1 MYPCA
6 CSQSNSHHKTAGQ
19 RLRAERAGRV
29 RAGPWSESSGA
40 PRTRSSLSRATPPH
54 ARTVSRA
61 PAGSREPSPSR
72 SVRSSSQRRCAA
84 APSSSSSKPGLS
96 QKHERAAGQNCPGP
110 AIDTQRKTTRL
121 GPLGAEKAE
130 IGPKN
135 RDPDART
142 RLGAPDRVY

>member
-61 PAGSREPSPSR
+61 PAGSREQGAITEP
-72 SVRSSSQRRCAA
+72 QRPELEP
-84 APSSSSSKPGLS
+84 APLRRRP
-96 QKHERAAGQNCPGP
+96 QQQQQQARAQP
-110 AIDTQRKTTRL
+110 KT
-121 GPLGAEKAE
+121 
-130 IGPKN
+130 
-135 RDPDART
+135 
-142 RLGAPDRVY
+142 